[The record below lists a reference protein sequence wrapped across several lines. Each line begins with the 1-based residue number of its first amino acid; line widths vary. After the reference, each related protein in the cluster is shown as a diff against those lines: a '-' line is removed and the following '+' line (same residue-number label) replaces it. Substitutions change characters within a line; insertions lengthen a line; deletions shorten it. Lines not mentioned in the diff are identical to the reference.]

1 MEDILKLK
9 QLVEFGIPMTVLA
22 RECHCTPTSIQN
34 YMTGRSLPNGT
45 KLIGIKDGL
54 NHFTETINS
63 ITRE

>member
-1 MEDILKLK
+1 MDDILKLR

-34 YMTGRSLPNGT
+34 YVIGRSIPNGT
-45 KLIGIKDGL
+45 KALGIKDGL
-54 NHFTETINS
+54 RHFTEKINL

>member
-1 MEDILKLK
+1 MEDILKLR

-34 YMTGRSLPNGT
+34 YITGKSLPNGT

-54 NHFTETINS
+54 KHFFES
-63 ITRE
+63 IEAIIRE

>member
-1 MEDILKLK
+1 MDDILKLR

-34 YMTGRSLPNGT
+34 YVIGRSIPNGT
-45 KLIGIKDGL
+45 KALGIKDGL
-54 NHFTETINS
+54 KHFTEKINL

>member
-34 YMTGRSLPNGT
+34 YITGKSLPLVGM
-45 KLIGIKDGL
+45 DVS
-54 NHFTETINS
+54 S
-63 ITRE
+63 I